1 MARLRA
7 RDIMDNMKKILIV
20 DDNPAVLDAL
30 ALLLELHDYQ
40 AVTCETPAQALH
52 IVRYQRI
59 ALVLQDMNFS
69 ADTTSGEEGKKL
81 FYDLRDINPHLPIVL
96 ITAWT
101 ELSTAVEL
109 VKAGA
114 ADYLSKPWD
123 DQKLLTTIENL
134 VALGEAASENAV
146 FKRQAQERDQAHQGA
161 DLAGLIFASPAMQ
174 RVVDMALQVAK
185 SDVPTLITGANGS
198 GKEGIAE
205 IVHRNSNLRDKPF
218 IKVNAG
224 ALPAD
229 LIEAELFGA
238 EAGAYTGAKQMRIG
252 RFEAADGGT
261 LFLDEIGNLPLEGQV
276 KLLRV
281 LQTGEFE
288 RVGSTQTRK
297 VNVRV
302 ISATNADLLTDI
314 KQGRFREDL
323 YYRLNVIE
331 LSIPPLA
338 QRKDD
343 IPALISHFLPER
355 ELSVHA
361 ETVLRQHAW
370 PGNVRELENACK
382 RIAVLKPVG
391 ALEAEDFA
399 LQQAEPGMQN
409 KAEPNKQEIEDAM
422 RAHQGVIAKVAREFG
437 LSRQALYRR
446 MQKFGI
452 DY

>member
-1 MARLRA
+1 
-7 RDIMDNMKKILIV
+7 MDNMKKILIV

-30 ALLLELHDYQ
+30 ALLLELHDYH
-40 AVTCETPAQALH
+40 AITCETPAQALH

-81 FYDLRDINPHLPIVL
+81 FYDLREINPHLPIVL

-161 DLAGLIFASPAMQ
+161 DLAGLVFASPAMQ

-205 IVHRNSNLRDKPF
+205 IVHRNSHLRDKPF

-238 EAGAYTGAKQMRIG
+238 EAGAYTGAKQTRIG

-302 ISATNADLLTDI
+302 ISATNADLLADI

-343 IPALISHFLPER
+343 IPALIGHFLPER
-355 ELSVHA
+355 ELSPHA
-361 ETVLRQHAW
+361 ETLLRQHSW

-382 RIAVLKPVG
+382 RIAVLKPDGV
-391 ALEAEDFA
+391 LEAEDFA
-399 LQQAEPGMQN
+399 LQQAEPGVQN

>member
-1 MARLRA
+1 
-7 RDIMDNMKKILIV
+7 MKKILIV

-30 ALLLELHDYQ
+30 SLLLELHDYQ

-59 ALVLQDMNFS
+59 SLVIQDMNFS

-81 FYDLRDINPHLPIVL
+81 FYDLRDINPNLPIIL

-101 ELSTAVEL
+101 ELRTAVEL

-123 DQKLLTTIENL
+123 DQKLLTTIDNL
-134 VALGEAASENAV
+134 VALGEATAQNQTY
-146 FKRQAQERDQAHQGA
+146 KRQAQERSEAHAHA
-161 DLAGLIFASPAMQ
+161 DLAGMVFASTAMQ
-174 RVVDMALQVAK
+174 RVVDMALQVALA
-185 SDVPTLITGANGS
+185 DVPVLITGANGS

-205 IVHRNSNLRDKPF
+205 IVHRNSALRSAPF

-238 EAGAYTGAKQMRIG
+238 EAGAYTGAKQTRIG

-302 ISATNADLLTDI
+302 ISATNADLLGDI
-314 KQGRFREDL
+314 KNGRFREDL

-331 LSIPPLA
+331 LAIPPLA

-343 IPALISHFLPER
+343 IPALINHFLPGR
-355 ELSVHA
+355 ELGLHTEA
-361 ETVLRQHAW
+361 MLRQHSW

-382 RIAVLKPVG
+382 RIAVLKPEG
-391 ALEAEDFA
+391 QLHIEDFA
-399 LQQAEPGMQN
+399 LQHDTEVVQSKSEPS
-409 KAEPNKQEIEDAM
+409 KQEIEDAM
-422 RAHQGVIAKVAREFG
+422 RTHQGVVAKVAREFG